1 MWGCLFADIV
11 AVPVC
16 PPDPTRL
23 GATLPHF
30 SRIVADSGAVAIL
43 TDRSFLMVRVPL
55 PVKLLVQGWMHQYGK
70 CSCLPLS
77 SLSIVYF
84 QGLGLHRP
92 IWHAFR
98 SFCVGVASVALE
110 QQGYCMIP

>member
-43 TDRSFLMVRVPL
+43 TDRSFAMARAAGP
-55 PVKLLVQGWMHQYGK
+55 Y
-70 CSCLPLS
+70 
-77 SLSIVYF
+77 
-84 QGLGLHRP
+84 LGCK
-92 IWHAFR
+92 R
-98 SFCVGVASVALE
+98 S
-110 QQGYCMIP
+110 